1 MKLIHVLSSQLMYF
15 LFSTTFLSSC
25 NQARL
30 AEFVSYFEKTLKYS
44 FQIVPNN
51 PNAAL
56 RFGYGTRKIN
66 SKQLS
71 LQDLFE
77 LETKIS
83 HEEEEIEKVEKIH
96 QADAVGLKQFE
107 KVKRD
112 NKFVSEVIK
121 ILMQQQK
128 KGEKV
133 LFKKKETVK
142 RFYELKSSNIVSRT
156 VHKGRGFPIKRAQLS
171 LRSASGRGQN

>member
-15 LFSTTFLSSC
+15 LFST
-25 NQARL
+25 RL

-51 PNAAL
+51 PNAL